1 MTNTGELAQQ
11 GATQVKAPGTGD
23 AVPPQ
28 MPPADTDS
36 RTRRIRIVD
45 AGRTNELE
53 DPLPGASP
61 EKVRQL
67 LAQQIRRL
75 TGARMEEKI
84 EGDTQWL
91 IFSVQTGVK
100 GSV

>member
-1 MTNTGELAQQ
+1 MANTGELAQQ
-11 GATQVKAPGTGD
+11 GAAEVQAPGTAD
-23 AVPPQ
+23 AVPPK
-28 MPPADTDS
+28 PPAAEADS

-45 AGRTNELE
+45 AGRTTELE

-61 EKVRQL
+61 EKIRQL